1 MAATGVNDKPALAS
15 APRVRLGVIMNGV
28 TGRMGTNQHLVRSI
42 LAIRE
47 QGGVL
52 LPDGRVA
59 WPDPILVG
67 RDEDKLR
74 QLAAEHGIE
83 RWSTDLTRCLADPE
97 DSIYFD
103 ALTTQLRPATVRQ
116 AIAAGKHIYCEKP
129 VASDLATAL
138 DLARLARNAGVK
150 NGVVQDKL
158 WLPGLRKLNQ
168 LIEAGRLGRLLSV
181 RMDFGY
187 WVFSGFDGPSQ
198 RPSWNYRK
206 EDGGGI
212 ILDMYCH
219 WRYVVD
225 GLFGPIRSVL
235 ALGATHI
242 PERLDEGGNAY
253 LATADD
259 AAYGILALNDGL
271 VVQINSSWNTRVR
284 RDDLLT
290 VHVDGTEGS
299 AVAGLRDCWIQD
311 RASTPRAVW
320 NPDIPQPIDFY
331 ESWDKVAEGEHF
343 DNAFKVQWE
352 LFLRHVAAGGDF
364 PWDFMQAARG
374 VQLAELAYRSSRER
388 RWLDMPELTL

>member
-15 APRVRLGVIMNGV
+15 APRVRLGVMMNGV

-47 QGGVL
+47 QGGVP

-219 WRYVVD
+219 WRYVVE

-253 LATADD
+253 PATADD
-259 AAYGILALNDGL
+259 AAYGILALDDGL

-352 LFLRHVAAGGDF
+352 LFLRHVVSGGDF
-364 PWDFMQAARG
+364 PWDFLQAARG

-388 RWLDMPELTL
+388 RWLDIPELTL